1 MSDAFYHKFL
11 TQYSDAQVTHNP
23 ERPRAS
29 AMRTPSL
36 QRTELR
42 YCARPEW
49 GTQSGVAV
57 YACLLDMLVLKR
69 IAVKRQNLARSP
81 LSHPSSFPP
90 SPACLPACFPSSP
103 SFLPPLLSFV
113 RLTLLSQFLRL
124 VQTGLELPAILL
136 PWFIKS

>member
-36 QRTELR
+36 ERTELQ
-42 YCARPEW
+42 YCARPGW
-49 GTQSGVAV
+49 GTQSRVAV

-69 IAVKRQNLARSP
+69 IAVKR
-81 LSHPSSFPP
+81 
-90 SPACLPACFPSSP
+90 
-103 SFLPPLLSFV
+103 
-113 RLTLLSQFLRL
+113 
-124 VQTGLELPAILL
+124 
-136 PWFIKS
+136 